1 MIEQNLI
8 ESFVPPVYSKTARNS
23 DSYRATYRYC
33 SSRLFDILALYRTSA
48 NDQQTLRLIRDDM
61 DNLLRRFHGYA
72 IKENIGAH
80 YREQD
85 RETDCDFEHLIPAS
99 RIRDMMI
106 AGVLTVDQ
114 ALNCPTVTL
123 SRSKHR
129 ALKEAGW
136 GSHTPSVWLPFQ
148 RYQQVFTANFETYD
162 GAVISVRNWTL
173 HQHYERFG
181 WLIDGMR

>member
-33 SSRLFDILALYRTSA
+33 SSRLLSILELYRTSA

-80 YREQD
+80 YREKSAD
-85 RETDCDFEHLIPAS
+85 PDCDFEHLVPAS
-99 RIRDMMI
+99 RVRDMMI
-106 AGVLTVDQ
+106 AGIMTVDQ

-123 SRSKHR
+123 SRSKHH

-136 GSHTPSVWLPFQ
+136 ASHTPSVWLPFR
-148 RYQQVFTANFETYD
+148 RYLQVFSAEFETYD
-162 GAVISVRNWTL
+162 GTEISSQDWTL
-173 HQHYERFG
+173 AQHYQRFE